1 MSVLLSIWA
10 SMEREEESEGRGEAP
25 SCRKRL
31 YILEGLVMLQPCPD
45 PPCPPLFCR
54 KKRTTVSAC
63 PPPARARAS
72 VQVGKGPVSSRAG
85 AGMASLSIPVAGGEK
100 DGPRPGVTIHLPPF
114 TPAIHRT
121 QPWFHGRMSREESQR
136 LIGQQ
141 GLVDG

>member
-1 MSVLLSIWA
+1 MFVLLSIWA

-31 YILEGLVMLQPCPD
+31 CILEGLVMLQPCPD

-54 KKRTTVSAC
+54 RRRTTVSAC
-63 PPPARARAS
+63 PPPAQARAS
-72 VQVGKGPVSSRAG
+72 VQVGEGLASSGVG
-85 AGMASLSIPVAGGEK
+85 AALASLSLLVTGGEK
-100 DGPRPGVTIHLPPF
+100 EGPHPGVTTHLPPL

-121 QPWFHGRMSREESQR
+121 QPWFHGRISREESQR
-136 LIGQQ
+136 LIRQQ